1 MLSRRDRQTVLNDI
15 FSLLLLAASCND
27 TICFHFYS
35 HRNRTE
41 HKAANIQSS
50 FECPPRS
57 LENSSWRLVKEIN
70 VFKLFKLCFCM
81 MSCYF
86 CVCFSTFQ
94 WQTEPIS
101 SFPRKIWRILENVRW
116 LKTFAQHCS
125 VDVSTRGFSIFK
137 VASVFII
144 ILTYSITAFIHKS
157 VISIMDTFSIM
168 WVWRDAVHYWTTVWA
183 FVDLLGSGGAM
194 LKFIWWIFKSV
205 SVFIYLNQSCIFC
218 GRPL

>member
-81 MSCYF
+81 ISCYF
-86 CVCFSTFQ
+86 YVCFSTFQ

-116 LKTFAQHCS
+116 LETFAQHCS

-168 WVWRDAVHYWTTVWA
+168 WVWKGRGSLLNHSLGVCWFAWQWGGYAEVHL
-183 FVDLLGSGGAM
+183 VD
-194 LKFIWWIFKSV
+194 F
-205 SVFIYLNQSCIFC
+205 
-218 GRPL
+218 